1 VSRAPIQLPRIST
14 SCTPITKT
22 SKGLGLSGNRDQP
35 WVQPGVEPKVLVQTG
50 PALWKALLA
59 IGERRFPHV
68 RYDFEDGQNVLETE
82 IW

>member
-1 VSRAPIQLPRIST
+1 
-14 SCTPITKT
+14 
-22 SKGLGLSGNRDQP
+22 
-35 WVQPGVEPKVLVQTG
+35 VQPGVEPKVLVQTG